1 MRFIKYLTW
10 LCCLLFAGGTMMAQD
25 SHWAYDAY
33 AFEYDMTTYLTVEY
47 NGNQVSD
54 LSDYEVAAFV
64 GNECRGVSRMIKAEN
79 GSSYLY
85 MRIRSNQKQ
94 GERIKLK
101 VYQKSKDKEMVC
113 DETITFENR
122 SVIGMPS
129 SPRSVKL
136 IVTTFTVTVDTSGN
150 GTVTGAGTYKEGE
163 TVTLTA
169 LPAEGWHFVKW
180 SDGTTSSTYTLTIS
194 GDKTLTAE
202 FARNYYIV
210 RFVVDGT
217 TISEQ
222 SLEYEAKIEMPSVP
236 KKEGYT
242 FSGFGDVDET
252 VPAHDVTYNGSY
264 IANKYKVTFVADGK
278 VVSETEM
285 EYGAPIVAPEAPAKE
300 GHTLVG
306 WGNIDKT
313 VPAHDVTYTAEYKVN
328 SYKLIYEVDGV
339 TYHSEEIAFGAAIT
353 PLAAPQKEGKTF
365 SGWSEIPA
373 TMPAHDVKVIGSFSS
388 NSYMVKFVVDGKV
401 IYEKSQAYGSKI
413 VAPTVEEK
421 EGYTFSG
428 FGDVDETVPAH
439 DVTYN
444 GSYIANKYKV
454 TFVADGKVVSET
466 EMEYGAPIVA
476 PEAPAKEGHTLVGWG
491 NIDKTVP
498 AHDVTY
504 TAEYKVNSYKL
515 IYEVDGVTYHSE
527 EIAFGA
533 AITPLAAPQ
542 KEGKTFSGWSEI
554 PATMPA
560 HDVKVIGSF
569 SSNSYMVKF
578 VVDGKVIYEKS
589 QAYGSKIVAPT
600 VEEKEGYTF
609 SGFGDVDETVPAH
622 DVTYYGSYI
631 ANKYKVTFVADGKV
645 ISETEMEYGAPIVA
659 PEAPVK
665 EGHTFVGWGNI
676 DETVPA
682 HDVTYTAEYK
692 VNSYKLIYEVDGE
705 SYHSEEIAFGT
716 AITPLAAPQKEGKT
730 FSGWSEIPATMP
742 AHDVKVIGSF
752 SSNSYMVK
760 FVVDG
765 KVIYEKSQA
774 YGSKIVAPTV
784 EEKEGYTFSG
794 FGDVDET
801 VPAHDVTYYGS
812 YIANKYKVT
821 FVADGKVISET
832 EMEYGAPI
840 VAPEAPVKEGHT
852 FVGWG
857 NIDKTVPAHDVVYTA
872 EYKVNSYKLIYE
884 VDGESYHCEE
894 IAFGTAITPLAAPQK
909 EGKTFSGWSEIPATM
924 PAHDVKV
931 IGSFSSNS
939 YMVKFV
945 VDGKVIYEKSQAYG
959 SKIVAPTVEE
969 KEGYTFSGFGDVDET
984 VPAHDVTYYGSYI
997 ANKYKVTFVADGMV
1011 VSETEMEYGAP
1022 IVAPEAP
1029 AKEGYTFVGWGDID
1043 KTVPAHD
1050 VVYTAEYKVNIY
1062 KLTYIL
1068 NGNVFAE
1075 DSIAYGSIIT
1085 PREVPDSDK
1094 SYFSGWEGLPDIMP
1108 AHDVVVYGTTTN
1120 AVNTVYNKN
1129 QIVTVYSV
1137 NGTVVKRNIDKSSL
1151 TKLLPPGLYIVAGK
1165 KILIK

>member
-1 MRFIKYLTW
+1 
-10 LCCLLFAGGTMMAQD
+10 
-25 SHWAYDAY
+25 
-33 AFEYDMTTYLTVEY
+33 
-47 NGNQVSD
+47 
-54 LSDYEVAAFV
+54 
-64 GNECRGVSRMIKAEN
+64 
-79 GSSYLY
+79 
-85 MRIRSNQKQ
+85 
-94 GERIKLK
+94 
-101 VYQKSKDKEMVC
+101 
-113 DETITFENR
+113 
-122 SVIGMPS
+122 
-129 SPRSVKL
+129 
-136 IVTTFTVTVDTSGN
+136 
-150 GTVTGAGTYKEGE
+150 
-163 TVTLTA
+163 
-169 LPAEGWHFVKW
+169 
-180 SDGTTSSTYTLTIS
+180 
-194 GDKTLTAE
+194 
-202 FARNYYIV
+202 
-210 RFVVDGT
+210 
-217 TISEQ
+217 
-222 SLEYEAKIEMPSVP
+222 MPSV
-236 KKEGYT
+236 
-242 FSGFGDVDET
+242 
-252 VPAHDVTYNGSY
+252 
-264 IANKYKVTFVADGK
+264 
-278 VVSETEM
+278 
-285 EYGAPIVAPEAPAKE
+285 
-300 GHTLVG
+300 
-306 WGNIDKT
+306 
-313 VPAHDVTYTAEYKVN
+313 
-328 SYKLIYEVDGV
+328 
-339 TYHSEEIAFGAAIT
+339 
-353 PLAAPQKEGKTF
+353 
-365 SGWSEIPA
+365 
-373 TMPAHDVKVIGSFSS
+373 
-388 NSYMVKFVVDGKV
+388 
-401 IYEKSQAYGSKI
+401 SK
-413 VAPTVEEK
+413 
-421 EGYTFSG
+421 
-428 FGDVDETVPAH
+428 
-439 DVTYN
+439 
-444 GSYIANKYKV
+444 
-454 TFVADGKVVSET
+454 
-466 EMEYGAPIVA
+466 
-476 PEAPAKEGHTLVGWG
+476 
-491 NIDKTVP
+491 
-498 AHDVTY
+498 
-504 TAEYKVNSYKL
+504 
-515 IYEVDGVTYHSE
+515 
-527 EIAFGA
+527 
-533 AITPLAAPQ
+533 
-542 KEGKTFSGWSEI
+542 
-554 PATMPA
+554 
-560 HDVKVIGSF
+560 
-569 SSNSYMVKF
+569 
-578 VVDGKVIYEKS
+578 
-589 QAYGSKIVAPT
+589 
-600 VEEKEGYTF
+600 KEGYTF

-676 DETVPA
+676 DKTVPAHDVVYTAEYKVNSYKLIYEVDGVIYHSEEIAFGTAITPLAAPQKEGKTFSGWSEIPATMPAHDVKVIGSFSLNSYMVKFVVDGKVIYEKSQAYGSKIVVPTVEEKEGYTFSGFGDVDETVPA
-682 HDVTYTAEYK
+682 HDVTYYGSYIANKYKVTFVADGMVVSETEMEYGAPIVAPEAPAKEGHTFVGWGNIDKTVPAHDVVYTAEYK

-752 SSNSYMVK
+752 SLNSYMVK

-774 YGSKIVAPTV
+774 YGSKIVVPTV

-884 VDGESYHCEE
+884 VDGVIYHSEE

-931 IGSFSSNS
+931 IGSFSLNS

-959 SKIVAPTVEE
+959 SKIVVPTVEE

-1029 AKEGYTFVGWGDID
+1029 AKEGHTFVGWGNIDKTVPAHDVVYTAEYKVNSYKLIYEVDGESYHSEEIAFGTAITPLAAPQKEGKTFSGWSEIPATMPAHDVKVIGSFSLNSYMVKFVVDGKVIYEKSQAYGSKIVVPTVEEKEGYTFSGFGDVDETVPAHDVTYYGSYIANKYKVTFVADGMVVSETEMEYRAPIVAPEAPAKEGYTFVGWGDID

-1068 NGNVFAE
+1068 NGNIFAE

>member
-101 VYQKSKDKEMVC
+101 VYQKSKDKEMEC

-150 GTVTGAGTYKEGE
+150 GTVIGAGTYKEGE

-169 LPAEGWHFVKW
+169 LPAEGWRFVKW

-202 FARNYYIV
+202 FSRNYYIV

-217 TISEQ
+217 IISEQ
-222 SLEYEAKIEMPSVP
+222 SLEYEAKIEMPSVS

-285 EYGAPIVAPEAPAKE
+285 EYGAPIVVPEAPAKE
-300 GHTLVG
+300 GHTFVG

-313 VPAHDVTYTAEYKVN
+313 VPAHDV
-328 SYKLIYEVDGV
+328 I
-339 TYHSEEIAFGAAIT
+339 
-353 PLAAPQKEGKTF
+353 
-365 SGWSEIPA
+365 
-373 TMPAHDVKVIGSFSS
+373 
-388 NSYMVKFVVDGKV
+388 
-401 IYEKSQAYGSKI
+401 
-413 VAPTVEEK
+413 
-421 EGYTFSG
+421 
-428 FGDVDETVPAH
+428 
-439 DVTYN
+439 
-444 GSYIANKYKV
+444 
-454 TFVADGKVVSET
+454 
-466 EMEYGAPIVA
+466 
-476 PEAPAKEGHTLVGWG
+476 
-491 NIDKTVP
+491 
-498 AHDVTY
+498 
-504 TAEYKVNSYKL
+504 
-515 IYEVDGVTYHSE
+515 
-527 EIAFGA
+527 
-533 AITPLAAPQ
+533 
-542 KEGKTFSGWSEI
+542 
-554 PATMPA
+554 
-560 HDVKVIGSF
+560 
-569 SSNSYMVKF
+569 
-578 VVDGKVIYEKS
+578 
-589 QAYGSKIVAPT
+589 
-600 VEEKEGYTF
+600 
-609 SGFGDVDETVPAH
+609 
-622 DVTYYGSYI
+622 
-631 ANKYKVTFVADGKV
+631 
-645 ISETEMEYGAPIVA
+645 
-659 PEAPVK
+659 
-665 EGHTFVGWGNI
+665 
-676 DETVPA
+676 
-682 HDVTYTAEYK
+682 YTAEYK

-752 SSNSYMVK
+752 SLNSYMVK

-774 YGSKIVAPTV
+774 YGSKIVVPSV

-821 FVADGKVISET
+821 FVADGKVVSETEMEYGAPIVAPEAPVKEGHTFVGWRNIDKTVPAHDVTYNGSYIANKYKVTFVADGKVVSET

-857 NIDKTVPAHDVVYTA
+857 NIDKTVPAHDVTYTA

-884 VDGESYHCEE
+884 VDGVTYHSEE
-894 IAFGTAITPLAAPQK
+894 IPFGTAITPLAAPQK
-909 EGKTFSGWSEIPATM
+909 EGETFSGWSEIPATM

-931 IGSFSSNS
+931 IGSFSLNS

-959 SKIVAPTVEE
+959 SKIVVPTVEE

-1050 VVYTAEYKVNIY
+1050 VIYTAEYKVNIY

>member
-1 MRFIKYLTW
+1 
-10 LCCLLFAGGTMMAQD
+10 
-25 SHWAYDAY
+25 
-33 AFEYDMTTYLTVEY
+33 
-47 NGNQVSD
+47 
-54 LSDYEVAAFV
+54 
-64 GNECRGVSRMIKAEN
+64 
-79 GSSYLY
+79 
-85 MRIRSNQKQ
+85 
-94 GERIKLK
+94 
-101 VYQKSKDKEMVC
+101 
-113 DETITFENR
+113 
-122 SVIGMPS
+122 
-129 SPRSVKL
+129 
-136 IVTTFTVTVDTSGN
+136 
-150 GTVTGAGTYKEGE
+150 
-163 TVTLTA
+163 
-169 LPAEGWHFVKW
+169 
-180 SDGTTSSTYTLTIS
+180 
-194 GDKTLTAE
+194 
-202 FARNYYIV
+202 
-210 RFVVDGT
+210 
-217 TISEQ
+217 
-222 SLEYEAKIEMPSVP
+222 MPSV
-236 KKEGYT
+236 
-242 FSGFGDVDET
+242 
-252 VPAHDVTYNGSY
+252 
-264 IANKYKVTFVADGK
+264 
-278 VVSETEM
+278 
-285 EYGAPIVAPEAPAKE
+285 
-300 GHTLVG
+300 
-306 WGNIDKT
+306 
-313 VPAHDVTYTAEYKVN
+313 
-328 SYKLIYEVDGV
+328 
-339 TYHSEEIAFGAAIT
+339 
-353 PLAAPQKEGKTF
+353 
-365 SGWSEIPA
+365 
-373 TMPAHDVKVIGSFSS
+373 
-388 NSYMVKFVVDGKV
+388 
-401 IYEKSQAYGSKI
+401 SK
-413 VAPTVEEK
+413 
-421 EGYTFSG
+421 
-428 FGDVDETVPAH
+428 
-439 DVTYN
+439 
-444 GSYIANKYKV
+444 
-454 TFVADGKVVSET
+454 
-466 EMEYGAPIVA
+466 
-476 PEAPAKEGHTLVGWG
+476 
-491 NIDKTVP
+491 
-498 AHDVTY
+498 
-504 TAEYKVNSYKL
+504 
-515 IYEVDGVTYHSE
+515 
-527 EIAFGA
+527 
-533 AITPLAAPQ
+533 
-542 KEGKTFSGWSEI
+542 
-554 PATMPA
+554 
-560 HDVKVIGSF
+560 
-569 SSNSYMVKF
+569 
-578 VVDGKVIYEKS
+578 
-589 QAYGSKIVAPT
+589 
-600 VEEKEGYTF
+600 KEGYTF

-645 ISETEMEYGAPIVA
+645 ASETEMEYGAPIVA
-659 PEAPVK
+659 PEAPAK

-676 DETVPA
+676 DKTVPA
-682 HDVTYTAEYK
+682 HDVVYTAEYK

-752 SSNSYMVK
+752 SLNSYMVK

-774 YGSKIVAPTV
+774 YGSKIVVPTV

-801 VPAHDVTYYGS
+801 VPAHDVTYNGSYIANKYKVTFVADGKVVSETEMEYGAPIVAPEAPVKEGHTFVGWGNIDKTVPAHDVVYTAEYKVNSYRLIYEVDGESYHSEEIAFGTAITPLAAPQKEGKTFSGWSEIPTTMPAHDVKVIGSFSLNSYMVKFVVDGKVIYEKSQAYGSKIVVPSVEEKEGYTFSGFGDVDETVPAHDVTYSGS

-857 NIDKTVPAHDVVYTA
+857 NIDETVPAHDVTYIA

-884 VDGESYHCEE
+884 VDGETYHSEE

-931 IGSFSSNS
+931 IGSFSLNS

-959 SKIVAPTVEE
+959 SKIVVPSVEE

-1050 VVYTAEYKVNIY
+1050 VVYTAEYKVNSY

>member
-1 MRFIKYLTW
+1 
-10 LCCLLFAGGTMMAQD
+10 MAQD

-101 VYQKSKDKEMVC
+101 VYQKSKDKEMEC

-136 IVTTFTVTVDTSGN
+136 IVTTFTVTVGTSGN
-150 GTVTGAGTYKEGE
+150 GAVTGAGTYKEGE

-169 LPAEGWHFVKW
+169 LPAEGWRFVKW

-202 FARNYYIV
+202 FSRNYYIV

-217 TISEQ
+217 IISEQ
-222 SLEYEAKIEMPSVP
+222 SLEYEAKIEMPSV
-236 KKEGYT
+236 
-242 FSGFGDVDET
+242 
-252 VPAHDVTYNGSY
+252 
-264 IANKYKVTFVADGK
+264 
-278 VVSETEM
+278 
-285 EYGAPIVAPEAPAKE
+285 
-300 GHTLVG
+300 
-306 WGNIDKT
+306 
-313 VPAHDVTYTAEYKVN
+313 
-328 SYKLIYEVDGV
+328 
-339 TYHSEEIAFGAAIT
+339 
-353 PLAAPQKEGKTF
+353 
-365 SGWSEIPA
+365 
-373 TMPAHDVKVIGSFSS
+373 
-388 NSYMVKFVVDGKV
+388 
-401 IYEKSQAYGSKI
+401 SK
-413 VAPTVEEK
+413 
-421 EGYTFSG
+421 
-428 FGDVDETVPAH
+428 
-439 DVTYN
+439 
-444 GSYIANKYKV
+444 
-454 TFVADGKVVSET
+454 
-466 EMEYGAPIVA
+466 
-476 PEAPAKEGHTLVGWG
+476 
-491 NIDKTVP
+491 
-498 AHDVTY
+498 
-504 TAEYKVNSYKL
+504 
-515 IYEVDGVTYHSE
+515 
-527 EIAFGA
+527 
-533 AITPLAAPQ
+533 
-542 KEGKTFSGWSEI
+542 
-554 PATMPA
+554 
-560 HDVKVIGSF
+560 
-569 SSNSYMVKF
+569 
-578 VVDGKVIYEKS
+578 
-589 QAYGSKIVAPT
+589 
-600 VEEKEGYTF
+600 KEGYTF

-645 ISETEMEYGAPIVA
+645 VSETEMEYGAPIVA

-676 DETVPA
+676 DKTVPA
-682 HDVTYTAEYK
+682 HDVVYTAEYK

-752 SSNSYMVK
+752 SLNSYMVK

-774 YGSKIVAPTV
+774 YGSKIVV
-784 EEKEGYTFSG
+784 
-794 FGDVDET
+794 
-801 VPAHDVTYYGS
+801 
-812 YIANKYKVT
+812 
-821 FVADGKVISET
+821 
-832 EMEYGAPI
+832 
-840 VAPEAPVKEGHT
+840 
-852 FVGWG
+852 
-857 NIDKTVPAHDVVYTA
+857 
-872 EYKVNSYKLIYE
+872 
-884 VDGESYHCEE
+884 
-894 IAFGTAITPLAAPQK
+894 
-909 EGKTFSGWSEIPATM
+909 
-924 PAHDVKV
+924 
-931 IGSFSSNS
+931 
-939 YMVKFV
+939 
-945 VDGKVIYEKSQAYG
+945 
-959 SKIVAPTVEE
+959 PTVEE

-1011 VSETEMEYGAP
+1011 VSETEMEYRAP

>member
-25 SHWAYDAY
+25 SHWAYDAN

-47 NGNQVSD
+47 NGNEVSD

-136 IVTTFTVTVDTSGN
+136 IVTTFTVTVGTSGN

-169 LPAEGWHFVKW
+169 LPAEGWQFVKW

-300 GHTLVG
+300 GHT
-306 WGNIDKT
+306 
-313 VPAHDVTYTAEYKVN
+313 
-328 SYKLIYEVDGV
+328 
-339 TYHSEEIAFGAAIT
+339 
-353 PLAAPQKEGKTF
+353 
-365 SGWSEIPA
+365 
-373 TMPAHDVKVIGSFSS
+373 
-388 NSYMVKFVVDGKV
+388 
-401 IYEKSQAYGSKI
+401 
-413 VAPTVEEK
+413 
-421 EGYTFSG
+421 
-428 FGDVDETVPAH
+428 
-439 DVTYN
+439 
-444 GSYIANKYKV
+444 
-454 TFVADGKVVSET
+454 
-466 EMEYGAPIVA
+466 
-476 PEAPAKEGHTLVGWG
+476 
-491 NIDKTVP
+491 
-498 AHDVTY
+498 
-504 TAEYKVNSYKL
+504 
-515 IYEVDGVTYHSE
+515 
-527 EIAFGA
+527 
-533 AITPLAAPQ
+533 
-542 KEGKTFSGWSEI
+542 
-554 PATMPA
+554 
-560 HDVKVIGSF
+560 
-569 SSNSYMVKF
+569 
-578 VVDGKVIYEKS
+578 
-589 QAYGSKIVAPT
+589 
-600 VEEKEGYTF
+600 
-609 SGFGDVDETVPAH
+609 
-622 DVTYYGSYI
+622 
-631 ANKYKVTFVADGKV
+631 
-645 ISETEMEYGAPIVA
+645 
-659 PEAPVK
+659 
-665 EGHTFVGWGNI
+665 
-676 DETVPA
+676 
-682 HDVTYTAEYK
+682 
-692 VNSYKLIYEVDGE
+692 
-705 SYHSEEIAFGT
+705 
-716 AITPLAAPQKEGKT
+716 
-730 FSGWSEIPATMP
+730 
-742 AHDVKVIGSF
+742 
-752 SSNSYMVK
+752 
-760 FVVDG
+760 
-765 KVIYEKSQA
+765 
-774 YGSKIVAPTV
+774 
-784 EEKEGYTFSG
+784 
-794 FGDVDET
+794 
-801 VPAHDVTYYGS
+801 
-812 YIANKYKVT
+812 
-821 FVADGKVISET
+821 
-832 EMEYGAPI
+832 
-840 VAPEAPVKEGHT
+840 

-857 NIDKTVPAHDVVYTA
+857 NIDKTVPAHDV
-872 EYKVNSYKLIYE
+872 I
-884 VDGESYHCEE
+884 
-894 IAFGTAITPLAAPQK
+894 
-909 EGKTFSGWSEIPATM
+909 
-924 PAHDVKV
+924 
-931 IGSFSSNS
+931 
-939 YMVKFV
+939 
-945 VDGKVIYEKSQAYG
+945 
-959 SKIVAPTVEE
+959 
-969 KEGYTFSGFGDVDET
+969 
-984 VPAHDVTYYGSYI
+984 
-997 ANKYKVTFVADGMV
+997 
-1011 VSETEMEYGAP
+1011 
-1022 IVAPEAP
+1022 
-1029 AKEGYTFVGWGDID
+1029 
-1043 KTVPAHD
+1043 
-1050 VVYTAEYKVNIY
+1050 YTAEYKVNIY

-1137 NGTVVKRNIDKSSL
+1137 NGTVVKRNIDKSGL
-1151 TKLLPPGLYIVAGK
+1151 TKLLPPGLYIVSGK

>member
-1 MRFIKYLTW
+1 
-10 LCCLLFAGGTMMAQD
+10 
-25 SHWAYDAY
+25 
-33 AFEYDMTTYLTVEY
+33 
-47 NGNQVSD
+47 
-54 LSDYEVAAFV
+54 
-64 GNECRGVSRMIKAEN
+64 
-79 GSSYLY
+79 
-85 MRIRSNQKQ
+85 
-94 GERIKLK
+94 
-101 VYQKSKDKEMVC
+101 
-113 DETITFENR
+113 
-122 SVIGMPS
+122 
-129 SPRSVKL
+129 
-136 IVTTFTVTVDTSGN
+136 
-150 GTVTGAGTYKEGE
+150 
-163 TVTLTA
+163 
-169 LPAEGWHFVKW
+169 
-180 SDGTTSSTYTLTIS
+180 
-194 GDKTLTAE
+194 
-202 FARNYYIV
+202 
-210 RFVVDGT
+210 
-217 TISEQ
+217 
-222 SLEYEAKIEMPSVP
+222 MPSVS

-300 GHTLVG
+300 GHTFVD

-313 VPAHDVTYTAEYKVN
+313 VPAHDVIYTAEYKVN
-328 SYKLIYEVDGV
+328 SYKLIYEVDGES
-339 TYHSEEIAFGAAIT
+339 YHSEEIAYGTAIT

-401 IYEKSQAYGSKI
+401 IYEKSQVYGSKI
-413 VAPTVEEK
+413 VVPTVEEK

-476 PEAPAKEGHTLVGWG
+476 PEAPAKEGHTFVDWG

-498 AHDVTY
+498 AHDV
-504 TAEYKVNSYKL
+504 
-515 IYEVDGVTYHSE
+515 I
-527 EIAFGA
+527 
-533 AITPLAAPQ
+533 
-542 KEGKTFSGWSEI
+542 
-554 PATMPA
+554 
-560 HDVKVIGSF
+560 
-569 SSNSYMVKF
+569 
-578 VVDGKVIYEKS
+578 
-589 QAYGSKIVAPT
+589 
-600 VEEKEGYTF
+600 
-609 SGFGDVDETVPAH
+609 
-622 DVTYYGSYI
+622 
-631 ANKYKVTFVADGKV
+631 
-645 ISETEMEYGAPIVA
+645 
-659 PEAPVK
+659 
-665 EGHTFVGWGNI
+665 
-676 DETVPA
+676 
-682 HDVTYTAEYK
+682 YTAEYK

-705 SYHSEEIAFGT
+705 SYHSEEIAYGT

-765 KVIYEKSQA
+765 KVIYEKSQV
-774 YGSKIVAPTV
+774 YGSKIVVPTV

-801 VPAHDVTYYGS
+801 VPAHDVTYNGS

-821 FVADGKVISET
+821 FVADGKVVSET

-840 VAPEAPVKEGHT
+840 VAPEAPAKEGHT
-852 FVGWG
+852 FVDWG
-857 NIDKTVPAHDVVYTA
+857 NIDKTVPAHDVIYTA

-884 VDGESYHCEE
+884 VDGESYHSEE
-894 IAFGTAITPLAAPQK
+894 IAYGTAITPLAAPQK

-945 VDGKVIYEKSQAYG
+945 VDGKVIYEKSQVYG
-959 SKIVAPTVEE
+959 SKIVVPTVEE

-984 VPAHDVTYYGSYI
+984 VPAHDVTYNGSYI
-997 ANKYKVTFVADGMV
+997 ANKYKVTFVADGKVVSETEMEYGAPIVAPEAPAKEGHTFVDWGNIDKTVPAHDVIYTAEYKVNSYKLIYEVDGESYHSEEIAYGTAITPLAAPQKEGKTFSGWSEIPATMPAHDVKVIGSFSSNSYMVKFVVDGKVIYEKSQVYGSKIVVPTVEEKEGYTFSGFGDVDETVPAHDVTYNGSYIANKYKVTFVADGKV

-1029 AKEGYTFVGWGDID
+1029 AKEGYTFVGWGNID

-1050 VVYTAEYKVNIY
+1050 VIYTAEYKVNIY

-1151 TKLLPPGLYIVAGK
+1151 TKLLPPGLYIVSGK
-1165 KILIK
+1165 NILIK